1 MLLNSVKICNS
12 FFFNKNVSD
21 SDLCFSAQ
29 EKHRSLLGHM
39 ENNLVILG
47 ITYLLLFVQ
56 LTGSDKDT
64 GKINKHFLYF
74 LKILLALKNI
84 TNAATSS
91 KDWSAAMYYI
101 FILSLGT
108 LWGVDLLKLESA
120 NSDAVLHR
128 NQSAS
133 RYFFLSEADWLPCRA
148 APDFA
153 LSSFRK
159 STPKFTNEPIC

>member
-1 MLLNSVKICNS
+1 M
-12 FFFNKNVSD
+12 
-21 SDLCFSAQ
+21 
-29 EKHRSLLGHM
+29 
-39 ENNLVILG
+39 
-47 ITYLLLFVQ
+47 LFVQ

-108 LWGVDLLKLESA
+108 LWGVDLLELESA
-120 NSDAVLHR
+120 GSDAVLHG

-133 RYFFLSEADWLPCRA
+133 FFFFVKP
-148 APDFA
+148 
-153 LSSFRK
+153 
-159 STPKFTNEPIC
+159 